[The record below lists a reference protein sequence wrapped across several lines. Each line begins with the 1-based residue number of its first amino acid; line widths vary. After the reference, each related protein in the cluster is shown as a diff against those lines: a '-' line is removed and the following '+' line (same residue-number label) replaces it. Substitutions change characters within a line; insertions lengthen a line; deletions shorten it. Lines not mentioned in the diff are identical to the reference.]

1 MENVVDNNFD
11 LLKKLDNDELYNKT
25 YITID
30 NLEAI
35 KNKKFQAFSR
45 FKLMGFIDILSK
57 RLELDLS
64 ELRKEANQYFDSVEP
79 VVKEEP
85 MNNPIILNDKNKRM
99 IFGVVATIIGM
110 LIVIFLYFKLSSDT
124 QKDVTDIEVS
134 PPSSVVVTPP
144 IEQIIENNISVEVNS
159 TETNSS
165 FEASK
170 SIEPAIEQ
178 KGQKVVT
185 SNDGE
190 IIKIV
195 PTKKVW
201 IGIIN
206 LDTKE
211 KKEHV
216 TSDELVIDTSINQII
231 VINGAYLSL
240 MVGNE
245 EKRYDFDGR
254 VRFLCKDGKI
264 KEIKFAEFK
273 ALNDGKAWN

>member
-1 MENVVDNNFD
+1 MDNNFD

-64 ELRKEANQYFDSVEP
+64 ELRKEAEDYFDSVEP
-79 VVKEEP
+79 VVQEEP
-85 MNNPIILNDKNKRM
+85 MNNPIILNDRNKRM
-99 IFGVVATIIGM
+99 VFGLVATIIGI
-110 LIVIFLYFKLSSDT
+110 LIVVFLYFRLSSD
-124 QKDVTDIEVS
+124 KDKELTDIEVS

-144 IEQIIENNISVEVNS
+144 IEQIIENNISVEENS
-159 TETNSS
+159 TENNSS

-178 KGQKVVT
+178 NGQKAVAGNY
-185 SNDGE
+185 SE

-211 KKEHV
+211 KKEHI

-240 MVGNE
+240 IVGNE

>member
-64 ELRKEANQYFDSVEP
+64 ELRKEAEDYFDSVEP
-79 VVKEEP
+79 VVQEEP
-85 MNNPIILNDKNKRM
+85 MNNPIILNDRNKRM
-99 IFGVVATIIGM
+99 VFGLVATIIGI
-110 LIVIFLYFKLSSDT
+110 LIVVFLYFRLSSD
-124 QKDVTDIEVS
+124 KDKELTDIEVS

-144 IEQIIENNISVEVNS
+144 IEQIIENNISVEENS
-159 TETNSS
+159 TENNSS

-178 KGQKVVT
+178 NGQKAVAGNY
-185 SNDGE
+185 SE

-211 KKEHV
+211 KKEHI

-240 MVGNE
+240 IVGNE

>member
-30 NLEAI
+30 NLKAI
-35 KNKKFQAFSR
+35 KNKDFQAFSR

-57 RLELDLS
+57 RLNLDLS
-64 ELRKEANQYFDSVEP
+64 ELKKEANQYFDSIEP
-79 VVKEEP
+79 VIEIKE
-85 MNNPIILNDKNKRM
+85 IDKSSVVFDNGNKKM
-99 IFGVVATIIGM
+99 LFAIGGSSIIGI
-110 LIVIFLYFKLSSDT
+110 LIGVALYFVLSSDT
-124 QKDVTDIEVS
+124 KKDLTDIQVS

-144 IEQIIENNISVEVNS
+144 ILSLPQEQNTVVD
-159 TETNSS
+159 TNMTNESD
-165 FEASK
+165 K
-170 SIEPAIEQ
+170 NLSIEVT
-178 KGQKVVT
+178 KVEK
-185 SNDGE
+185 SLQQEDGV
-190 IIKIV
+190 IKIV
-195 PTKKVW
+195 PTKKIW

-211 KKEHV
+211 KKEHI

-254 VRFLCKDGKI
+254 VRFICKDGKI

>member
-64 ELRKEANQYFDSVEP
+64 ELKKEAEDYFDSVEP
-79 VVKEEP
+79 VVQEEP
-85 MNNPIILNDKNKRM
+85 MNNPIILNDRNKRM
-99 IFGVVATIIGM
+99 VFGLVATIIGI
-110 LIVIFLYFKLSSDT
+110 LIVVFLYFRLSSD
-124 QKDVTDIEVS
+124 KDKELTDIEVS

-144 IEQIIENNISVEVNS
+144 IEQIIENNISVEENS
-159 TETNSS
+159 TENNSS

-170 SIEPAIEQ
+170 SIEPAIE
-178 KGQKVVT
+178 KKKKKAVAGNY
-185 SNDGE
+185 SE

-240 MVGNE
+240 IVGNE

-254 VRFLCKDGKI
+254 VRFICKDGKI

>member
-35 KNKKFQAFSR
+35 KNKDFQAFSR

-64 ELRKEANQYFDSVEP
+64 ELKKEANQYFDSIE
-79 VVKEEP
+79 
-85 MNNPIILNDKNKRM
+85 PIIEIKEPDKNS
-99 IFGVVATIIGM
+99 VVFDNGNKKILFAIGGSIIIGI
-110 LIVIFLYFKLSSDT
+110 LIGVALYFVLSSDT
-124 QKDVTDIEVS
+124 KKDLTDIQVS

-144 IEQIIENNISVEVNS
+144 ILELPQEQNTTVD
-159 TETNSS
+159 TNMTNESD
-165 FEASK
+165 K
-170 SIEPAIEQ
+170 NLSIEVA
-178 KGQKVVT
+178 KVEKLLQQD
-185 SNDGE
+185 DGA
-190 IIKIV
+190 IKIV
-195 PTKKVW
+195 PTRKIW

-216 TSDELVIDTSINQII
+216 TSDELAIDKSINQII

-254 VRFLCKDGKI
+254 VRFICKDGKI